1 MNRLSRQS
9 AAPHPAFGHLLPAS
23 GAKDLDFQARSR
35 STPSRE
41 IPSPA
46 QRGEGGRR
54 PGEGRFTLL
63 LMLCLL
69 AASLSAQSVII
80 NSPGKKGVVAI
91 RNATIVPVTSAPIQN
106 GTIVFSNGL
115 ITAVGANVTIP
126 SNATVIDGTGLFVYP
141 GLIDSGSHVG
151 LEEISAVPGTVDT
164 AELGDINPNAR
175 AEVAVNPHSN
185 VIPVTRVNG
194 ITSVVTEPEGGIISG
209 SSAMLNL
216 AGWTPQEMTLKAP
229 LAMHIHFPRLRTNAF
244 DEQPQDE
251 EAAKE
256 AAKNYTKQI
265 DKLRD
270 AFKDAQAYSRASTAR
285 ANHPD
290 IKRVDRDLILEAL
303 VPVIEGRE
311 PVVMHANLERD
322 IRAALKFADEFK
334 LKVILADAEDVARVI
349 PELKSRNIPVI
360 LGPILSLPPRE
371 DDPYDLIFTN
381 AKTLNDAG
389 IPFAI
394 QSGDAHNARNL
405 PYNAAACAAFGL
417 PKDVALRSITI
428 APAQIFGVAD
438 KVGSLETGKLANI
451 IVTDGDPLEIVTH
464 VRRLFIGG
472 EEITL
477 ETNQTLLWEKFKA
490 RP

>member
-1 MNRLSRQS
+1 MKTKL
-9 AAPHPAFGHLLPAS
+9 F
-23 GAKDLDFQARSR
+23 
-35 STPSRE
+35 
-41 IPSPA
+41 
-46 QRGEGGRR
+46 
-54 PGEGRFTLL
+54 
-63 LMLCLL
+63 L
-69 AASLSAQSVII
+69 AAALVASSAFAQSVII
-80 NSPGKKGVVAI
+80 NSPGRKPLVAI
-91 RNATIVPVTSAPIQN
+91 RNATIVPVTSATIPN
-106 GTIVFSNGL
+106 GTIVFDHGV
-115 ITAVGANVTIP
+115 ITAVGANVAIP
-126 SNATVIDGTGLFVYP
+126 ANATVIDGTGLFVYP

-175 AEVAVNPHSN
+175 AEIAVNPHSN

-194 ITSVVTEPEGGIISG
+194 ITTVVTEPEGGIISG
-209 SSAMLNL
+209 SSAMIQL

-229 LAMHIHFPRLRTNAF
+229 LAMHIHFPRLRTNSF
-244 DEQPQDE
+244 DEVPQDE

-256 AAKNYTKQI
+256 ATKNYTKQI

-270 AFKDAQAYSRASTAR
+270 VFKDAQAYAKATAAR
-285 ANHPD
+285 TNHPD
-290 IKRVDRDLILEAL
+290 IKRNDRDVILEAL
-303 VPVIEGRE
+303 VPVVEGRE

-371 DDPYDLIFTN
+371 DDPYDLVFTN

-394 QSGDAHNARNL
+394 QSQDAHNARNL
-405 PYNAAACAAFGL
+405 PYQAAACAAYGL
-417 PKDVALRSITI
+417 PKDVALRSVTI
-428 APAQIFGVAD
+428 APAQIFGLAD
-438 KVGSLETGKLANI
+438 KIGSLETGKLANI

-477 ETNQTLLWEKFKA
+477 DTNQTLLWEKFKA

>member
-1 MNRLSRQS
+1 MSN
-9 AAPHPAFGHLLPAS
+9 
-23 GAKDLDFQARSR
+23 
-35 STPSRE
+35 
-41 IPSPA
+41 A
-46 QRGEGGRR
+46 QRSDVAPAARWLYRR
-54 PGEGRFTLL
+54 RLAGTFLL
-63 LMLCLL
+63 FFI
-69 AASLSAQSVII
+69 AGSLFAQSVII
-80 NSPGKKGVVAI
+80 NSPGKKSTIAI
-91 RNATIVPVTSAPIQN
+91 RNATIVPVSSAPIPN

-115 ITAVGANVTIP
+115 ITAVGATVSIP

-141 GLIDSGSHVG
+141 GLIDAGSHVG

-244 DEQPQDE
+244 EEVPQDE

-270 AFKDAQAYSRASTAR
+270 VLKDAQAYSKASA
-285 ANHPD
+285 AHV
-290 IKRVDRDLILEAL
+290 KRVDRDLILEAL
-303 VPVIEGRE
+303 VPVVEGRE

-394 QSGDAHNARNL
+394 QSGDAHNARNQ

-417 PKDVALRSITI
+417 PKEVALRSVTI

-464 VRRLFIGG
+464 VKHLYIGG

-477 ETNQTLLWEKFKA
+477 DTNQTLLYEKFKA

>member
-1 MNRLSRQS
+1 MSN
-9 AAPHPAFGHLLPAS
+9 
-23 GAKDLDFQARSR
+23 
-35 STPSRE
+35 
-41 IPSPA
+41 A
-46 QRGEGGRR
+46 QRSDVAPAARWLDRR
-54 PGEGRFTLL
+54 RLAGALL
-63 LMLCLL
+63 VFFV
-69 AASLSAQSVII
+69 AGSLSAQSVII
-80 NSPGKKGVVAI
+80 NSPGKKGTVAI
-91 RNATIVPVTSAPIQN
+91 RNATIVPVSSATIPN

-115 ITAVGANVTIP
+115 ITAVGATVNIP
-126 SNATVIDGTGLFVYP
+126 ANATVIDGTGLFVYP
-141 GLIDSGSHVG
+141 GLIDAGSHVG

-209 SSAMLNL
+209 SSAMINL

-229 LAMHIHFPRLRTNAF
+229 LAMHIRFPRLRTNAF

-251 EAAKE
+251 EATKE

-270 AFKDAQAYSRASTAR
+270 VFKDAQAYSKASA
-285 ANHPD
+285 AHV
-290 IKRVDRDLILEAL
+290 KRVDRDLILEAL
-303 VPVIEGRE
+303 VPVVEGRE

-371 DDPYDLIFTN
+371 DDPYDLVFSN

-394 QSGDAHNARNL
+394 QSSDAHNARNL

-417 PKDVALRSITI
+417 PKDVALRSVTL

-438 KVGSLETGKLANI
+438 KVGSLETGKLANV

-477 ETNQTLLWEKFKA
+477 DTNQTLLYEKFRL

>member
-1 MNRLSRQS
+1 MKTKLVIAAALVASS
-9 AAPHPAFGHLLPAS
+9 AF
-23 GAKDLDFQARSR
+23 
-35 STPSRE
+35 
-41 IPSPA
+41 
-46 QRGEGGRR
+46 
-54 PGEGRFTLL
+54 
-63 LMLCLL
+63 
-69 AASLSAQSVII
+69 AQSVII
-80 NSPGKKGVVAI
+80 NSPGRKPLVAI
-91 RNATIVPVTSAPIQN
+91 RNATIVPVTSATIPN
-106 GTIVFSNGL
+106 GTIVFDHGV
-115 ITAVGANVTIP
+115 ITAVGANVAIP
-126 SNATVIDGTGLFVYP
+126 ANATVIDGTGLFVYP

-175 AEVAVNPHSN
+175 AEIAVNPHSN

-194 ITSVVTEPEGGIISG
+194 ITTVVTEPEGGIISG
-209 SSAMLNL
+209 SSAMIQL

-229 LAMHIHFPRLRTNAF
+229 LAMHIHFPRLRTNSF
-244 DEQPQDE
+244 DEVPQDE

-270 AFKDAQAYSRASTAR
+270 VFKDAQAYAKASAAR
-285 ANHPD
+285 TNHPD
-290 IKRVDRDLILEAL
+290 LKRNDRDVILEAL
-303 VPVIEGRE
+303 VPVVEGRE

-371 DDPYDLIFTN
+371 DDPYDLVFTN

-394 QSGDAHNARNL
+394 QSQDAHNARNL
-405 PYNAAACAAFGL
+405 PYQAAACAAFGL
-417 PKDVALRSITI
+417 PKDLALRSVTI
-428 APAQIFGVAD
+428 APAQIFGLAD
-438 KVGSLETGKLANI
+438 KIGSLETGKLANI

-477 ETNQTLLWEKFKA
+477 DTNQTLLWEKFKA

>member
-1 MNRLSRQS
+1 MINLGAPAAGRRDRRRLVG
-9 AAPHPAFGHLLPAS
+9 ALLP
-23 GAKDLDFQARSR
+23 
-35 STPSRE
+35 
-41 IPSPA
+41 
-46 QRGEGGRR
+46 
-54 PGEGRFTLL
+54 
-63 LMLCLL
+63 CLI
-69 AASLSAQSVII
+69 AASMFAQSVII
-80 NSPGKKGVVAI
+80 NSPGKKPLIAI
-91 RNATIVPVTSAPIQN
+91 RNATIVPVPSATIPN
-106 GTIVFSNGL
+106 GPIVFSNGV
-115 ITAVGANVTIP
+115 ITAVGASVSIP

-141 GLIDSGSHVG
+141 GLIDAGSHVG

-185 VIPVTRVNG
+185 AIPVTRVNG
-194 ITSVVTEPEGGIISG
+194 ITSVVTEPEGGVISG
-209 SSAMLNL
+209 SSALLNL

-229 LAMHIHFPRLRTNAF
+229 LAMHIHFPRLRTSAF
-244 DEQPQDE
+244 DEVPQDE

-256 AAKNYTKQI
+256 VTKNYTKQI

-270 AFKDAQAYSRASTAR
+270 AFRDAQAYSKVSAAR
-285 ANHPD
+285 TNHAD
-290 IKRVDRDLILEAL
+290 IKRIDRDLILEAL
-303 VPVIEGRE
+303 VPVVEGRV
-311 PVVMHANLERD
+311 PVVLHANLERD

-371 DDPYDLIFTN
+371 DDPYDLVFTN

-394 QSGDAHNARNL
+394 QSGDAHTARNL
-405 PYNAAACAAFGL
+405 PYQAAACAAFGL
-417 PKDVALRSITI
+417 PKDVALRSVTI
-428 APAQIFGVAD
+428 APAQIFGLAD
-438 KVGSLETGKLANI
+438 KIGSLETGKLANI

-464 VRRLFIGG
+464 VKRLFIGG

-477 ETNQTLLWEKFKA
+477 DTNQTLLWEKFKA

>member
-1 MNRLSRQS
+1 MKTRAFVLVMLVASS
-9 AAPHPAFGHLLPAS
+9 AF
-23 GAKDLDFQARSR
+23 
-35 STPSRE
+35 
-41 IPSPA
+41 
-46 QRGEGGRR
+46 
-54 PGEGRFTLL
+54 
-63 LMLCLL
+63 
-69 AASLSAQSVII
+69 AQSVII
-80 NSPGKKGVVAI
+80 NSPGKKGTVAI
-91 RNATIVPVTSAPIQN
+91 RNATIVPVSSATIPN

-115 ITAVGANVTIP
+115 ITGVGATVNIP
-126 SNATVIDGTGLFVYP
+126 ANATVIDGTSLFVYP
-141 GLIDSGSHVG
+141 GLIDAGSHVG

-209 SSAMLNL
+209 SSAMINL

-229 LAMHIHFPRLRTNAF
+229 LAMHIHFPRLRANAF

-251 EAAKE
+251 EATKE

-270 AFKDAQAYSRASTAR
+270 VFKDAQAYAKASA
-285 ANHPD
+285 AHV
-290 IKRVDRDLILEAL
+290 KRVDRDLILEAL
-303 VPVIEGRE
+303 VPVVEGRE

-371 DDPYDLIFTN
+371 DDPYDLVFSN

-394 QSGDAHNARNL
+394 QSQDAHNARNL

-417 PKDVALRSITI
+417 PKDVALRSITL
-428 APAQIFGVAD
+428 APAQIFGVSD

-477 ETNQTLLWEKFKA
+477 DTNQTLLYEKFRS

>member
-1 MNRLSRQS
+1 MNSVSAVAPAARWLDRRRL
-9 AAPHPAFGHLLPAS
+9 AGALLS
-23 GAKDLDFQARSR
+23 
-35 STPSRE
+35 
-41 IPSPA
+41 
-46 QRGEGGRR
+46 
-54 PGEGRFTLL
+54 
-63 LMLCLL
+63 CLF
-69 AASLSAQSVII
+69 ATSMFAQSVII
-80 NSPGKKGVVAI
+80 NSPGKKLTVAI
-91 RNATIVPVTSAPIQN
+91 RNATIVPVSSATIPN

-115 ITAVGANVTIP
+115 ITAVGATVNIP
-126 SNATVIDGTGLFVYP
+126 ANATVIDGTGLFIYP
-141 GLIDSGSHVG
+141 GLIDAGSHVG

-229 LAMHIHFPRLRTNAF
+229 LAMHIHFPRLRANAF

-251 EAAKE
+251 EATKE

-270 AFKDAQAYSRASTAR
+270 VFKDAQAYAKASA
-285 ANHPD
+285 AHV
-290 IKRVDRDLILEAL
+290 KRVDRDLILEAL
-303 VPVIEGRE
+303 VPVVEGRE
-311 PVVMHANLERD
+311 PMVMHANLERD

-371 DDPYDLIFTN
+371 DDPYDLVYSN

-389 IPFAI
+389 ILFAI
-394 QSGDAHNARNL
+394 QSQDAHNARNL

-417 PKDVALRSITI
+417 PKDVALRSITL

-464 VRRLFIGG
+464 VRHLFIGG

-477 ETNQTLLWEKFKA
+477 DTNQTLLYEKFRL

>member
-1 MNRLSRQS
+1 LKTR
-9 AAPHPAFGHLLPAS
+9 AFLFA
-23 GAKDLDFQARSR
+23 
-35 STPSRE
+35 
-41 IPSPA
+41 
-46 QRGEGGRR
+46 
-54 PGEGRFTLL
+54 
-63 LMLCLL
+63 MLV
-69 AASLSAQSVII
+69 AASAFAQSVII
-80 NSPGKKGVVAI
+80 NSPGKKLTVAI
-91 RNATIVPVTSAPIQN
+91 RNATIVPVSSATIPN
-106 GTIVFSNGL
+106 GTIVFSNGV
-115 ITAVGANVTIP
+115 ITAVGAGVSIP

-141 GLIDSGSHVG
+141 GLIDAGSHVG

-209 SSAMLNL
+209 SSAMINL

-251 EAAKE
+251 EATKE

-270 AFKDAQAYSRASTAR
+270 VLKDAQAYSKASAAR
-285 ANHPD
+285 V
-290 IKRVDRDLILEAL
+290 KRVDRDLILEAL
-303 VPVIEGRE
+303 VPVVEGRE

-371 DDPYDLIFTN
+371 DDPYDLIYSN
-381 AKTLNDAG
+381 AKTLYDAG
-389 IPFAI
+389 ITFAI
-394 QSGDAHNARNL
+394 QSQDAHNARNL

-417 PKDVALRSITI
+417 PKDVALRSVTL

-438 KVGSLETGKLANI
+438 KVGSIETGKLANI

-464 VRRLFIGG
+464 VKHLYIGG

-477 ETNQTLLWEKFKA
+477 DTNQTLLYEKFKA

>member
-1 MNRLSRQS
+1 MKTKLVIAAALVASS
-9 AAPHPAFGHLLPAS
+9 AF
-23 GAKDLDFQARSR
+23 
-35 STPSRE
+35 
-41 IPSPA
+41 
-46 QRGEGGRR
+46 
-54 PGEGRFTLL
+54 
-63 LMLCLL
+63 
-69 AASLSAQSVII
+69 AQSVII
-80 NSPGKKGVVAI
+80 NSPGRKPLVAI
-91 RNATIVPVTSAPIQN
+91 RNATIVPVTSAAIPN
-106 GTIVFSNGL
+106 GTIVFDHGV
-115 ITAVGANVTIP
+115 ITAVGANVAIP
-126 SNATVIDGTGLFVYP
+126 ANATVIDGTGLFVYP

-175 AEVAVNPHSN
+175 AEIAVNPHSN

-194 ITSVVTEPEGGIISG
+194 ITTVVTEPEGGIISG
-209 SSAMLNL
+209 SSAMIQL

-229 LAMHIHFPRLRTNAF
+229 LAMHIHFPRLRSNSF
-244 DEQPQDE
+244 DEVPQDE

-270 AFKDAQAYSRASTAR
+270 VMKDAQAYAKATAAR
-285 ANHPD
+285 TNHPD
-290 IKRVDRDLILEAL
+290 IKRNDRDVILEAL
-303 VPVIEGRE
+303 VPVVEGRE

-371 DDPYDLIFTN
+371 DDPYDLVFTN

-394 QSGDAHNARNL
+394 QSQDAHNARNL
-405 PYNAAACAAFGL
+405 PYQAAACAAFGL
-417 PKDVALRSITI
+417 PKDVALRSVTI
-428 APAQIFGVAD
+428 APAQIFGLAD
-438 KVGSLETGKLANI
+438 KIGSLETGKLANI
-451 IVTDGDPLEIVTH
+451 IMTDGDPLEIVTH

-477 ETNQTLLWEKFKA
+477 DTNQTLLWEKFKA